1 MSLAGIDLCSLPA
14 AAPPA
19 GEISNLVDPPSL
31 KSVLIGFSTVLLILS
46 VPFVTI
52 RIWINRQKLKLAD
65 YFIIICAILNI
76 AFTAIILTQARYGR
90 HQWNVPACW
99 FDGYH
104 MKAIFLV
111 SFLFG
116 FISFGRAAIL
126 LMYRDIFSISR
137 TTHIAIWIGLV
148 LNFLIYIPSIPIAVY
163 YETPRA
169 GQSWEELIYTV
180 PNLEPILVPYGIAT
194 GAAAL
199 LMDVYIFILPL
210 PVVLRLN
217 LSRTKKIQAL
227 AIFATALLAVVASII
242 ALVYRIALGDN
253 LKNDSTWST
262 TCLFISMLVENNIV
276 PLVALQEDLYR
287 RCQERGIDSHIW
299 TSRGTNRAA
308 SIILITPES
317 AVTKGFE
324 GFVNRLHGRGQLDR
338 VVIDESHTV
347 LDSERGFRLQLGEL
361 GGVL

>member
-1 MSLAGIDLCSLPA
+1 LFK
-14 AAPPA
+14 
-19 GEISNLVDPPSL
+19 E
-31 KSVLIGFSTVLLILS
+31 
-46 VPFVTI
+46 
-52 RIWINRQKLKLAD
+52 
-65 YFIIICAILNI
+65 
-76 AFTAIILTQARYGR
+76 ARYGR
-90 HQWNVPACW
+90 HQWKVPACW

-126 LMYRDIFSISR
+126 LMYRDTFSISR

-276 PLVALQEDLYR
+276 LVVASMPAFASFFRHHIAGSTIYTTLLRVLSVSTGSRSQDFNSATGSGKKHHRYNHLDPRPSDSYILSYGQQKKHQENQTAFPMPVLRPLAIGMSGPGRKMKPHPSEAVNLNSYHELED
-287 RCQERGIDSHIW
+287 DSVYCG
-299 TSRGTNRAA
+299 TSSRTTTR
-308 SIILITPES
+308 I
-317 AVTKGFE
+317 
-324 GFVNRLHGRGQLDR
+324 
-338 VVIDESHTV
+338 
-347 LDSERGFRLQLGEL
+347 
-361 GGVL
+361 